1 MSDVLNK
8 TKNYF
13 RCVGVVSEVD
23 LTREDCEIKLK
34 DKDGNDDG
42 TMKGE
47 RIRGK
52 IAVNTGKGVQEFRVF
67 FQSHNSKPD
76 KNGKRENSRWK
87 MAESMME
94 WNPAING
101 NGDEPT
107 LVNIEGTF
115 DVNDYVGQDGNVKS
129 GIQMNISKAS
139 TKVSADDPK
148 GCSWNGV
155 VYIKDINAEVINDNE
170 TGRLNVTLLGVNGKS
185 EVFPI
190 KAIVEED
197 LAEDFVDS
205 ENGYEVEQTVPMYI
219 DIITRHI
226 GQKKATKKAFGRGGS
241 VEVNNGFDVT
251 EFVIVGADDP
261 IEEPEDE
268 DDDGNP
274 IDNGWLDPKVVKKAI
289 KERAKKLEE
298 LKANGGATEKK
309 GSIKEAKKLG
319 KTKTKAVEPYDD
331 EDDPF

>member
-1 MSDVLNK
+1 MSDKLNK
-8 TKNYF
+8 TRNYF
-13 RCVGVVSEVD
+13 RCVGSVYETD

-42 TMKGE
+42 KMNGE

-52 IAVNTGKGVQEFRVF
+52 IAVRTDNGIVEFRVF

-76 KNGKRENSRWK
+76 KSGKRENSRWK
-87 MAESMME
+87 MAESMLE

-129 GIQMNISKAS
+129 GIQMNVSKAS
-139 TKVSADDPK
+139 TKVNADEPK

-155 VYIKDINAEVINDNE
+155 CYIKEINPEVINENE
-170 TGRLNVTLLGVNGKS
+170 TGRLIVNLLGVNSKS

-197 LAEDFVDS
+197 LAEDFEDA
-205 ENGYEVEQTVPMYI
+205 YEPEQTVCMDI
-219 DIITRHI
+219 DVVCRHV
-226 GQKKATKKAFGRGGS
+226 GQKKATKKAFGRSGS

-268 DDDGNP
+268 DDDGNL
-274 IDNGWLDPKVVKKAI
+274 IDNGWLDPKTVKKAL
-289 KERAKKLEE
+289 KERDKKVEE
-298 LKANGGATEKK
+298 LKANGGAVEKK
-309 GSIKEAKKLG
+309 GSVKEAKKMA
-319 KTKTKAVEPYDD
+319 KTKTKVAEPYEDD

>member
-52 IAVNTGKGVQEFRVF
+52 IAINTGKGIQEFRIF
-67 FQSHNSKPD
+67 FQSHNAKPD

-87 MAESMME
+87 MAESMLE

-107 LVNIEGTF
+107 SVNIEGTF

-129 GIQMNISKAS
+129 GIQMNVSKAS
-139 TKVSADDPK
+139 TKVNVDEPK

-155 VYIKDINAEVINDNE
+155 VYIKDISPEVINENE

-197 LAEDFVDS
+197 LAEDFEDAF
-205 ENGYEVEQTVPMYI
+205 EPDQTVCMDI
-219 DIITRHI
+219 DVISRHV
-226 GQKKATKKAFGRGGS
+226 GQKKSTKKAFGRGGS

-268 DDDGNP
+268 DDDGNL
-274 IDNGWLDPKVVKKAI
+274 IDNGWLDPKTVKKAL
-289 KERAKKLEE
+289 KERVKKLEE
-298 LKANGGATEKK
+298 LKANGGNTEKK

-319 KTKTKAVEPYDD
+319 KTKTKAAEPYED
-331 EDDPF
+331 EDDCPF

>member
-1 MSDVLNK
+1 MSDKLNK
-8 TKNYF
+8 TRNYF
-13 RCVGVVSEVD
+13 RCVGSVYETD

-42 TMKGE
+42 KMNGE

-52 IAVNTGKGVQEFRVF
+52 IAVRTDNGIIEFRVF

-76 KNGKRENSRWK
+76 KNGKRENGRWK
-87 MAESMME
+87 MAESMLE

-129 GIQMNISKAS
+129 GIQMNVSKAS
-139 TKVSADDPK
+139 TKVNADEPK

-155 VYIKDINAEVINDNE
+155 CYIKEISPEVINENE
-170 TGRLNVTLLGVNGKS
+170 TGRLIVNLLGVNGKS

-197 LAEDFVDS
+197 LAEDFEDA
-205 ENGYEVEQTVPMYI
+205 YEPEQTVSMDI
-219 DIITRHI
+219 DVICRHV
-226 GQKKATKKAFGRGGS
+226 GQKKATKKAFGRSGS
-241 VEVNNGFDVT
+241 VEVNSGFDVP

-268 DDDGNP
+268 DDDGNL
-274 IDNGWLDPKVVKKAI
+274 IDNGWLDPKTVKKAL

-298 LKANGGATEKK
+298 MKANGGNTEKK
-309 GSIKEAKKLG
+309 GSVKEAKKMA
-319 KTKTKAVEPYDD
+319 KTKTKAVEPYEDD